1 MLTFAPVSRKK
12 TMTFIKWLGVRV
24 PPETEKLILDADK
37 PIDTSI
43 AYLCDVLKQILSECS
58 GIGVPLGI
66 SCESVSIFKSE
77 IDGVHE
83 LFRRLQS
90 ILLDSRGSPWKVQW
104 VPVMPPA
111 GKLGDDNVDDHDNKA
126 SDGSIVAVNRES
138 EKIGAMLLGI
148 LVGSAAISTGVLLG
162 GKGKHT

>member
-24 PPETEKLILDADK
+24 PPETEKLILDAEK

-43 AYLCDVLKQILSECS
+43 AYLCDLLKQILSECS

-83 LFRRLQS
+83 LFRRLQT
-90 ILLDSRGSPWKVQW
+90 ILLDSRNSPWKVQW

-111 GKLGDDNVDDHDNKA
+111 GKLGDDNVYDYDNKA
-126 SDGSIVAVNRES
+126 SDSIVAVNRES